1 MALECAHCGT
11 RCDDGATRCPKCLRT
26 THLVAVAD
34 DAPRRSRKRV
44 IAPALVVIAVVA
56 AGAWVAS
63 NRHANAPSAARVPDT
78 VPSSAADPLAVGDD
92 LRPLVERARNE
103 RDATARARTV
113 AEAVQ
118 ERRRA
123 NVITEDGEV
132 PPPRAP
138 DLLWRVLPAERER
151 VTELDLARLIA
162 GVLRAAGDDTAA
174 VAERVASTRPDEPID
189 PSGVLGSYVVVT
201 HDHVADTA
209 TGTLVAKSEVRHRA
223 LTPASLAGAISAQAA
238 LETALSSARDRALQY
253 ANAAVEAWPDSPAP
267 LASRARVWLAV
278 GGTSGLSLADAD
290 LRAAIA
296 LRDDAPLHLARARV
310 LLLQDDLVQA
320 SREVARARSMAP
332 AWGMGSLAALAFREV
347 YTRLDAGVADGCAGL
362 RSARAPWTDDAYALC
377 GEGVSPEVRERS
389 ARRLLDTS
397 TDPLRV
403 AWAAAALPDGTLTPE
418 RVREGLRRETA
429 RWLML
434 FGRPEVAMNVLGI
447 RADGGR

>member
-11 RCDDGATRCPKCLRT
+11 RCEDGATRCPKCLRT
-26 THLVAVAD
+26 THLVQVAD

-63 NRHANAPSAARVPDT
+63 NRHADAPSAARVPDT
-78 VPSSAADPLAVGDD
+78 VPSTAADPLTVGDD

-103 RDATARARTV
+103 RDSTARARMV

-118 ERRRA
+118 EQRRA
-123 NVITEDGEV
+123 ALITEDGEI
-132 PPPRAP
+132 PPPRSP

-151 VTELDLARLIA
+151 VTELDLARLMA
-162 GVLRAAGDDTAA
+162 GVLRAAGDDTIA
-174 VAERVASTRPDEPID
+174 VAERTASTRPDEPID
-189 PSGVLGSYVVVT
+189 ASGVLGSYVVVT
-201 HDHVADTA
+201 HDHVIDASTA
-209 TGTLVAKSEVRHRA
+209 ALVAKSEVRHRV

-238 LETALSSARDRALQY
+238 LEPALSSARDRALQY

-267 LASRARVWLAV
+267 LAARARVWLAV
-278 GGTSGLSLADAD
+278 GGTSGLSLADTD

-296 LRDDAPLHLARARV
+296 LRDDASLHLARARV

-377 GEGVSPEVRERS
+377 GEGVPDEVRERS

-403 AWAAAALPDGTLTPE
+403 AWAAAALPAGTLSPE

-429 RWLML
+429 RWLVL
-434 FGRPEVAMNVLGI
+434 FGRPEAAMSVLGI
-447 RADGGR
+447 RADGGL